1 MPTLQSPGVLTVSTV
16 QNCKIRPAEG
26 ISSRAV
32 PLDGPSGVESGQ
44 AAASRPWLLS
54 TGDVASETQEQH
66 VTLIT

>member
-1 MPTLQSPGVLTVSTV
+1 MPTLQSPGVLTVSTL
-16 QNCKIRPAEG
+16 QNCKIRPGEG

-66 VTLIT
+66 VMLIT